1 MLDGKN
7 DTSAPGGR
15 LRTSNLTPLSAAIT
29 ILTTHKKTC
38 KHVFS
43 VSLDSLCAKRVQTRV
58 ISTGN
63 SIPGAIKPLAVV
75 HPIWAYGGEHEFDR
89 SVHFFYIYT
98 QIIPTYPL
106 KTIPHEKK
114 SL

>member
-15 LRTSNLTPLSAAIT
+15 LRTSNLTPLSAAIIT
-29 ILTTHKKTC
+29 LTTHKKTC

-63 SIPGAIKPLAVV
+63 SIPAAIKPLAVV
-75 HPIWAYGGEHEFDR
+75 HPIWAYGVEHKFDR
-89 SVHFFYIYT
+89 SVSSFLLHTHANYSDRSLNNH
-98 QIIPTYPL
+98 PT
-106 KTIPHEKK
+106 
-114 SL
+114 